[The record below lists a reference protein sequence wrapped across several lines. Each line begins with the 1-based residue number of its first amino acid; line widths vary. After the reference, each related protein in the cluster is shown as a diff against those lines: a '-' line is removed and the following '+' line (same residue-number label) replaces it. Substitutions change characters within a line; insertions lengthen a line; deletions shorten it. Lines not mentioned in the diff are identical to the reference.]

1 MDIYIANVLDTLWPF
16 KSSIFG
22 DHIDDFNPNMATTA
36 PVQRFLFHDKEVHL
50 PDLLLPVTLRL
61 ALRQ

>member
-1 MDIYIANVLDTLWPF
+1 MCWILSGHLRVQFLVIILMISIQTWQPLHQCNVFFSMT
-16 KSSIFG
+16 KIK
-22 DHIDDFNPNMATTA
+22 
-36 PVQRFLFHDKEVHL
+36 QVHL